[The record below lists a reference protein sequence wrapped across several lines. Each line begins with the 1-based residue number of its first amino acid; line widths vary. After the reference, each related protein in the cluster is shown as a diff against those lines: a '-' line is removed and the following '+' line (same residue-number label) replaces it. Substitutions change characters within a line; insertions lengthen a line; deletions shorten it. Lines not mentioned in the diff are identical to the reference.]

1 MRMLRLCLLASVLFA
16 VTGCGFQLQGV
27 TRYPAEFSPLYLDVP
42 EPNSDLAFQLNRV
55 LGASQ
60 VTLAR
65 DPAEAGA
72 TLHIV
77 EENFGRRVKSISAQN
92 RPAEFEV
99 FYEIEYLVSSD
110 GETLVARQPVKRA
123 RIFPYSERDI
133 LARQQEEE
141 LLRDALARE
150 IANVIARRLAD
161 LGD

>member
-1 MRMLRLCLLASVLFA
+1 MRMLRLCLLISLLFA

-60 VTLAR
+60 VALAR

-77 EENFGRRVKSISAQN
+77 AENFGRRVKSISAQN